1 MDTFKGFEATD
12 GPRIAIPSIFFAEL
26 LPRITDFDELKVTL
40 FAMWALQQREGTYRY
55 LRRADFDGDA
65 AAVHGLDADAI
76 ERGLAQAVTRGTLI
90 TAALTL
96 DAAPDTLY
104 FANSPAGRAAVQQV
118 NAGRWLPGEGGT
130 PIVILPPRPTV
141 YHLYE
146 ENIGALTPLVA
157 DDLKDTETEFG
168 SEALADAIRYA
179 VTAEKRSMR
188 YIRAVLE
195 GWRREGKIN
204 AQTGG
209 HPQGNENRQLLSGK
223 YADFVE
229 R

>member
-1 MDTFKGFEATD
+1 MHTFRGFEATD

-26 LPRITDFDELKVTL
+26 LPRVDDLAELKVTL

-55 LRRADFDGDA
+55 LRRADFDGESA
-65 AAVHGLDADAI
+65 QIHGLEADAL
-76 ERGLAQAVTRGTLI
+76 EHGLARAVTRGTLI
-90 TAALTL
+90 TVALTL
-96 DAAPDTLY
+96 DDTPDTLY

-118 NAGRWLPGEGGT
+118 NAGHWLPGEGGT
-130 PIVILPPRPTV
+130 PVVILPPRPTV

-157 DDLKDTETEFG
+157 DDLKDTEAEFG
-168 SEALADAIRYA
+168 SEALADAIHYA

-204 AQTGG
+204 AQAGG

-223 YADFVE
+223 YADLVE